1 MIDNV
6 KTSFNKKFDSLQTN
20 LTQKIDNIQLAISK
34 LTSMHTVQENGKF
47 PSQPQQNPKRVH
59 EIGETSENFAKVDE
73 VKAIITLRGCN
84 QVDKPLPNPK
94 KKKRKGNKKKCESTR
109 KWKRGK
115 QR

>member
-59 EIGETSENFAKVDE
+59 EIGETSENFAK
-73 VKAIITLRGCN
+73 
-84 QVDKPLPNPK
+84 
-94 KKKRKGNKKKCESTR
+94 
-109 KWKRGK
+109 
-115 QR
+115 